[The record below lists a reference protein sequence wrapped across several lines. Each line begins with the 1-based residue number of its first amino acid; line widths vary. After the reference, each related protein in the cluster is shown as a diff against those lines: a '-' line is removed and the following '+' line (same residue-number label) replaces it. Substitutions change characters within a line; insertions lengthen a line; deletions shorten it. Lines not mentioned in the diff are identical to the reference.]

1 MVARR
6 QRLDTR
12 ETAMS
17 NDFPLLLDQIRA
29 LLDAAPC
36 DEAGLAEMENT
47 LTDGCAR
54 ALLLETERVR
64 IEKQIGEL
72 VQGDEDP
79 IQLEELRSLSD
90 RRTESEA
97 ELVRLR
103 ALLELLRQRIHARR
117 AVSLNG

>member
-29 LLDAAPC
+29 LLDAAPD

-72 VQGDEDP
+72 AHGDEDP

-90 RRTESEA
+90 RRTKSEA

>member
-17 NDFPLLLDQIRA
+17 NDFPLLLNQIRA
-29 LLDAAPC
+29 LLDAAPD

-64 IEKQIGEL
+64 IEKEIGEL
-72 VQGDEDP
+72 ARGDEDP
-79 IQLEELRSLSD
+79 IQLEQLRSLSD
-90 RRTESEA
+90 RRAQREA

>member
-1 MVARR
+1 
-6 QRLDTR
+6 
-12 ETAMS
+12 MS

-29 LLDAAPC
+29 LLDAASD

-64 IEKQIGEL
+64 IEKRIAEL
-72 VQGDEDP
+72 ARCDGDP
-79 IQLEELRSLSD
+79 IQLEELRSLSE
-90 RRTESEA
+90 RRVQGESE
-97 ELVRLR
+97 LTRLR

-117 AVSLNG
+117 AVALR

>member
-1 MVARR
+1 
-6 QRLDTR
+6 
-12 ETAMS
+12 
-17 NDFPLLLDQIRA
+17 
-29 LLDAAPC
+29 
-36 DEAGLAEMENT
+36 MENT

-72 VQGDEDP
+72 AQGDEDP

-90 RRTESEA
+90 RRTQSEA

>member
-1 MVARR
+1 MVAPWLL
-6 QRLDTR
+6 LDTR
-12 ETAMS
+12 QTAMS
-17 NDFPLLLDQIRA
+17 NDFPRLLDQIRA
-29 LLDAAPC
+29 LLDAAPD

-117 AVSLNG
+117 AVPLNG

>member
-6 QRLDTR
+6 QPLDTR
-12 ETAMS
+12 RTAMS

-29 LLDAAPC
+29 LLDAAP
-36 DEAGLAEMENT
+36 DNEAGLAEMENT

-54 ALLLETERVR
+54 ALLFETEHVR
-64 IEKQIGEL
+64 IEKRIGEL
-72 VQGDEDP
+72 ARCDKDP

-90 RRTESEA
+90 RRTQGEA
-97 ELVRLR
+97 ELIRLR

-117 AVSLNG
+117 AVALQG

>member
-6 QRLDTR
+6 HAVDTR
-12 ETAMS
+12 GTAMS
-17 NDFPLLLDQIRA
+17 NDSPFLFDQIRA
-29 LLDAAPC
+29 LLDAAPD

-64 IEKQIGEL
+64 IEKRIGEL
-72 VQGDEDP
+72 ARSDEDATE
-79 IQLEELRSLSD
+79 LEELTTLSD
-90 RRTESEA
+90 RRTQGEA
-97 ELVRLR
+97 ELLRLR

-117 AVSLNG
+117 AVVLS

>member
-1 MVARR
+1 MVAPWLL
-6 QRLDTR
+6 LDTR

-29 LLDAAPC
+29 LLDAAPD

-54 ALLLETERVR
+54 ALLLETERAR
-64 IEKQIGEL
+64 IEKRIGEL
-72 VQGDEDP
+72 ARADEDT
-79 IQLEELRSLSD
+79 IQLEELRRLSD
-90 RRTESEA
+90 RRTQGEE

-117 AVSLNG
+117 AVPLNG

>member
-1 MVARR
+1 
-6 QRLDTR
+6 
-12 ETAMS
+12 MS

-29 LLDAAPC
+29 LLDAAPD

-54 ALLLETERVR
+54 ALRLETERVR
-64 IEKQIGEL
+64 IEKRIGEL
-72 VQGDEDP
+72 AWCDEDS

-90 RRTESEA
+90 RRTQGEA

-117 AVSLNG
+117 AVALQS

>member
-1 MVARR
+1 MVAGR

-29 LLDAAPC
+29 LLDAAPD

-54 ALLLETERVR
+54 ALLLETELVR

-72 VQGDEDP
+72 VQGDQDP
-79 IQLEELRSLSD
+79 VQLQELRSLSD
-90 RRTESEA
+90 RRAESEA

>member
-29 LLDAAPC
+29 LLDAAPD

-90 RRTESEA
+90 RRTQGEA

-117 AVSLNG
+117 AVALQS

>member
-29 LLDAAPC
+29 LLDAAPD
-36 DEAGLAEMENT
+36 DEARLAEMENT

-64 IEKQIGEL
+64 IEKEIGEL
-72 VQGDEDP
+72 ARGDEDP

-90 RRTESEA
+90 RRAQREA

>member
-1 MVARR
+1 MFAPWLL
-6 QRLDTR
+6 LDTR
-12 ETAMS
+12 QTAMS

-29 LLDAAPC
+29 LLDAAPD

-47 LTDGCAR
+47 LTNGCAR

-64 IEKQIGEL
+64 IEKRIGEL
-72 VQGDEDP
+72 AQGDKDTIE
-79 IQLEELRSLSD
+79 LEELRSLSD
-90 RRTESEA
+90 LRTQGEV

-117 AVSLNG
+117 AVSLNA

>member
-17 NDFPLLLDQIRA
+17 NDFPLLLDEIRA
-29 LLDAAPC
+29 LLDAAPD

-72 VQGDEDP
+72 AHGDEDP

-90 RRTESEA
+90 RRTKSEA

>member
-29 LLDAAPC
+29 LLDAAPS

-72 VQGDEDP
+72 AQGDEDP

>member
-1 MVARR
+1 MA
-6 QRLDTR
+6 
-12 ETAMS
+12 

-29 LLDAAPC
+29 LLDAAPD

-54 ALLLETERVR
+54 ALRLETERVQ
-64 IEKQIGEL
+64 IEKRIGEL
-72 VQGDEDP
+72 ARSDGDP
-79 IQLEELRSLSD
+79 IQLEELRTLSD
-90 RRTESEA
+90 RRTEGEA

-117 AVSLNG
+117 AVVLRSTS

>member
-1 MVARR
+1 MVAWR

-17 NDFPLLLDQIRA
+17 NDFPLLLNQIRA
-29 LLDAAPC
+29 LLDAAPD

-64 IEKQIGEL
+64 IEKEIGEL
-72 VQGDEDP
+72 ARGEEDP

-90 RRTESEA
+90 RRAQREA

>member
-17 NDFPLLLDQIRA
+17 NDFPLLLNQIRA
-29 LLDAAPC
+29 LLDAAPD

-64 IEKQIGEL
+64 IEKEIGEL
-72 VQGDEDP
+72 ARGDEDP

-90 RRTESEA
+90 RRAQREA

>member
-6 QRLDTR
+6 QRFDTR

-29 LLDAAPC
+29 LLDAAPS

-72 VQGDEDP
+72 AQGDEDP

>member
-29 LLDAAPC
+29 LLDAAPD

-64 IEKQIGEL
+64 IEKHIGEL
-72 VQGDEDP
+72 VQGEEDP

-117 AVSLNG
+117 AVSLNR

>member
-1 MVARR
+1 MFAPWLL
-6 QRLDTR
+6 LDTR
-12 ETAMS
+12 QTAMS

-29 LLDAAPC
+29 LLDAAPD

-54 ALLLETERVR
+54 ALRLETERVR
-64 IEKQIGEL
+64 IEKRIGEL
-72 VQGDEDP
+72 ARADEDP

-90 RRTESEA
+90 RRTQGEA
-97 ELVRLR
+97 QLVRLR

>member
-1 MVARR
+1 
-6 QRLDTR
+6 
-12 ETAMS
+12 MS
-17 NDFPLLLDQIRA
+17 NDFSLLLDRIRA
-29 LLDAAPC
+29 LLDAAPSV
-36 DEAGLAEMENT
+36 EAGLAEMENT

-54 ALLLETERVR
+54 ALLLETERVQL
-64 IEKQIGEL
+64 EKQIGEL
-72 VQGDEDP
+72 AHGDEDP

-90 RRTESEA
+90 RRTQREA

>member
-29 LLDAAPC
+29 LLDAAPD
-36 DEAGLAEMENT
+36 DEARLAEMENT

-72 VQGDEDP
+72 AHGDEDP

-90 RRTESEA
+90 RRTKSEA

>member
-1 MVARR
+1 MVAPWLL
-6 QRLDTR
+6 LDTR
-12 ETAMS
+12 QTAMS
-17 NDFPLLLDQIRA
+17 NDFPLLLVQIRA
-29 LLDAAPC
+29 LLDAATD

-64 IEKQIGEL
+64 IEKRIGEL
-72 VQGDEDP
+72 AGSDEDP

-90 RRTESEA
+90 RRTQGEA

>member
-1 MVARR
+1 MVAPWLL
-6 QRLDTR
+6 LDTR
-12 ETAMS
+12 QTAMS

-29 LLDAAPC
+29 LLDAAPD

-54 ALLLETERVR
+54 ALRLETERVR
-64 IEKQIGEL
+64 IEKRIGEL
-72 VQGDEDP
+72 ARADEDP

-90 RRTESEA
+90 RRTQGEA

>member
-1 MVARR
+1 MFAPWLL
-6 QRLDTR
+6 LDTR
-12 ETAMS
+12 QTAMS

-29 LLDAAPC
+29 LLDAAPD

-54 ALLLETERVR
+54 ALWLETERVR
-64 IEKQIGEL
+64 IEKRIGEL
-72 VQGDEDP
+72 ARADEDP

-90 RRTESEA
+90 RRTQGEA
-97 ELVRLR
+97 QLVRLR

>member
-6 QRLDTR
+6 SRLDTR

-29 LLDAAPC
+29 LLDAAPD

-72 VQGDEDP
+72 AQGDEDP

-90 RRTESEA
+90 RRSESEA

>member
-1 MVARR
+1 MVAPWLL
-6 QRLDTR
+6 LDTR
-12 ETAMS
+12 QTTMS

-29 LLDAAPC
+29 LLDAAPD
-36 DEAGLAEMENT
+36 DEVGLAEMENT

-54 ALLLETERVR
+54 ALHLETERVR
-64 IEKQIGEL
+64 TEKRIGEL
-72 VQGDEDP
+72 ARGDEDP

-90 RRTESEA
+90 RRTQGEV
-97 ELVRLR
+97 ELVCLR

>member
-1 MVARR
+1 MFAPWLL
-6 QRLDTR
+6 LDTR
-12 ETAMS
+12 QTAMS

-29 LLDAAPC
+29 LLDAAPD

-54 ALLLETERVR
+54 ALQLETERVR
-64 IEKQIGEL
+64 IEKRIGEL
-72 VQGDEDP
+72 ARADEDP

-90 RRTESEA
+90 RRTQGEA
-97 ELVRLR
+97 QLVRLR